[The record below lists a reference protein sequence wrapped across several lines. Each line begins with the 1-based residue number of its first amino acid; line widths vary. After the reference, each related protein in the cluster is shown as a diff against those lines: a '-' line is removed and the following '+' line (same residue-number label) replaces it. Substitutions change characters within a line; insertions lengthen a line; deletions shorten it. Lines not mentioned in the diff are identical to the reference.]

1 MPSPWPG
8 TDTTGSAA
16 RAASTSLPST
26 TFPITMLSASA
37 AASGAVVIPK
47 SNEPPPRF
55 TETSPAASCER
66 EGDSVVGCSGGTR
79 PAHLPRTWPASMRR
93 GVIRHTCEE
102 EYETG
107 SASAER
113 HCLYTDRLARALRA
127 KVSASDAAIWSAH
140 GASRVPATRALNVDT
155 DAGAS
160 SPKSPTTRL
169 YSRFSSGLNC
179 SENVSATLSVTTAVA
194 ALVAPPRCASAARAG
209 TAWRGERSAGSDAQA
224 ARSRCT
230 RRLIAGDRALLPSRT
245 AISMLSANCSQ
256 KR

>member
-1 MPSPWPG
+1 
-8 TDTTGSAA
+8 
-16 RAASTSLPST
+16 
-26 TFPITMLSASA
+26 MLSASA

-93 GVIRHTCEE
+93 GVIRHTLQGTLGGGGIRPVHRGQPESAAARAAGFPAVSRGPHFCSYAVGRATHFLLKLWGRGARPTCEE

-140 GASRVPATRALNVDT
+140 GASRVPA
-155 DAGAS
+155 
-160 SPKSPTTRL
+160 PM
-169 YSRFSSGLNC
+169 
-179 SENVSATLSVTTAVA
+179 
-194 ALVAPPRCASAARAG
+194 G
-209 TAWRGERSAGSDAQA
+209 TGR
-224 ARSRCT
+224 
-230 RRLIAGDRALLPSRT
+230 
-245 AISMLSANCSQ
+245 
-256 KR
+256 